1 MNCPDCDT
9 RVRKTFWK
17 SDGQATHYR
26 LYCRKCDET
35 WIHLEPMPTLPPA
48 PWKPRASKMGLY
60 TCCQRAAWLDKAI
73 HEGTVPVPEDADFES
88 SAYADLGTLIHD
100 KLQTR
105 LGCVMQ
111 PRLDT
116 AMAPL
121 AANAAKLFKSPEEL
135 LEVIEASVEFA
146 ASIFPKASDGK
157 PWVAEPAGELHDLT
171 GHLDFESQ
179 DQTEI
184 IDLKT
189 TSRKPDNAQMKPLH
203 LSQLVN
209 YWDLRGRKAKRA
221 RILYTDSLKGSWA
234 VLTDW
239 IDFENPFVQEHGDLM
254 AKYRAQAMTSPS
266 RFAVLGPHCKE
277 GFCSYRNSKACY
289 ASLIPPGTSSTIFE
303 NKAKAKKTEL
313 EGPKVKELKLW

>member
-1 MNCPDCDT
+1 
-9 RVRKTFWK
+9 
-17 SDGQATHYR
+17 
-26 LYCRKCDET
+26 
-35 WIHLEPMPTLPPA
+35 MPTPVA

-73 HEGTVPVPEDADFES
+73 HENVMPVPEDGEYDS

-100 KLQTR
+100 RLQTR

-111 PRLDT
+111 TRLDT
-116 AMAPL
+116 ALSPL
-121 AANAAKLFKSPEEL
+121 RDNAATLFKS
-135 LEVIEASVEFA
+135 LEDLDSTIADSVEFA

-157 PWVAEPAGELHDLT
+157 PWVAEPAGELSDLT

-179 DQTEI
+179 DQSEI

-189 TSRKPDNAQMKPLH
+189 TSRKPDNARMKPLH

-239 IDFENPFVQEHGDLM
+239 VDFNDPFIQEHGDLM
-254 AKYRAQAMTSPS
+254 AAYRAKTMKDPS
-266 RFAVLGPHCKE
+266 KFAVPGPHCKE
-277 GFCSYRNSKACY
+277 GFCAFRNSKACY
-289 ASLIPPGTSSTIFE
+289 ASLIPPGESSTIHE
-303 NKAKAKKTEL
+303 NKTKAKKTEF
-313 EGPKVKELKLW
+313 EGAKIKEPKLW